1 MSEAAVATATEV
13 VSEVV
18 AAPAYRFFRTTVLRS
33 VRLSPS
39 FVRLTLGGPELAG
52 FGAAGDDQRI
62 KFVLPRDGQPFDE
75 LMSSGAGWYAD
86 YCALPD
92 ERRPFL
98 RTYTVRAFRPEP
110 AELEVDVV
118 LHGLDDGHPGPAATW
133 AAAAAP
139 GDELV
144 VLGPDRPGRGRAW
157 AAEWAPPA
165 SARTLVLAGDE
176 TAVPAIAAILAGLP
190 AGRRVVALL
199 EVPTPG
205 DALNLAGESGA
216 DVRWLPRGDA
226 PVGTLL
232 APAVDVA
239 LAELG
244 IAHRAAAEAD
254 LPEVDEAT
262 LWEVPD
268 ADAVSTCYAWLAGE
282 AGVVKRLRRRLVSEL
297 GVPRG
302 AVAFM
307 GYWRQGAAALG

>member
-13 VSEVV
+13 VEV
-18 AAPAYRFFRTTVLRS
+18 APAYRFFRTRVLRS

-75 LMSSGAGWYAD
+75 LMGSGAGWYAE

-92 ERRPFL
+92 ARRPFL

-110 AELEVDVV
+110 AELDVDVV
-118 LHGLDDGHPGPAATW
+118 LHGLDDGHPGPAAAW
-133 AAAAAP
+133 AAAAVP

-144 VLGPDRPGRGRAW
+144 VLGPDRPGSGRAW

-165 SARTLVLAGDE
+165 GARTLVLAGDE

-199 EVPTPG
+199 EVPTAG
-205 DALNLAGESGA
+205 DVLDLAGASGA

-226 PVGTLL
+226 PVGSLL
-232 APAVDVA
+232 APALDVA

-244 IAHRAAAEAD
+244 IAHRADAEAD
-254 LPEVDEAT
+254 LPDVDEAT

-268 ADAVSTCYAWLAGE
+268 ADPASTCYAWLAGE
-282 AGVVKRLRRRLVSEL
+282 AGVVKRMRRRLVSEL

-302 AVAFM
+302 SVAFM
-307 GYWRQGAAALG
+307 GYWRLGAAALG